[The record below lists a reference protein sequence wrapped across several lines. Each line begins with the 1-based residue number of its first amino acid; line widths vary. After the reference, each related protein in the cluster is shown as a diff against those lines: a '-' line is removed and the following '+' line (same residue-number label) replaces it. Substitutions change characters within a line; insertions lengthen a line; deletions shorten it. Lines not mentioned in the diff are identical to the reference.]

1 MTGQAWRLRRR
12 QLVLGGLA
20 GTLAGVLPV
29 MQQAQAAQAAPA
41 SLAGVTLRVGTY
53 KGLWRALVSAAGVAN
68 TPYKLDWRELN
79 NGVLHVEA
87 LNADA
92 LDLGSGS
99 EIPPLFAARQNAN
112 LRLIAVVREDLNNQV
127 TVARKD
133 APIRS
138 IADLKGR
145 RVGYVRATTAH
156 YFLARQLAEAGLSF
170 SDITAL
176 NLTPSDGLSAFDRG
190 DLDAWAIYGYNGQ
203 LARLKYGA
211 RVLKTGNGYLSGNFP
226 VYANP
231 KALADPA
238 RQAAIADFL
247 LRLRQAY
254 HWANG
259 NYLAYA
265 RAQSAETRVPV
276 GDLIELWNN
285 RSTDYD
291 LRPVDD
297 KVIAGHQEVADTF
310 LRLGVLDGPAQMAPL
325 WDRGFDKVLQGSAPA
340 AVARAG

>member
-1 MTGQAWRLRRR
+1 MRFDGQALRRR

-20 GTLAGVLPV
+20 GTLAGALP
-29 MQQAQAAQAAPA
+29 ARATTPAASSA
-41 SLAGVTLRVGTY
+41 LAGVTLRVGTY
-53 KGLWRALVSAAGVAN
+53 KGLWRALVNAAGVAN
-68 TPYKLDWRELN
+68 TPYRIEWHELN

-99 EIPPLFAARQNAN
+99 EIPPLFAARQKASN

-127 TVARKD
+127 TLARKD
-133 APIRS
+133 APIRA

-226 VYANP
+226 LYANP
-231 KALADPA
+231 KAIADPA
-238 RQAAIADFL
+238 RQAAIADYL

-254 HWANG
+254 HWANA
-259 NYLAYA
+259 NFLAYA

-276 GDLIELWNN
+276 GDLVELWNN

-291 LRPVDD
+291 LRPVDA
-297 KVIAGHQEVADTF
+297 KVIAGHQQVADTF
-310 LRLGVLDGPAQMAPL
+310 QQLGVLDGPAPMATL
-325 WDRGFDKVLQGSAPA
+325 WDRTFDKVLAGGTA
-340 AVARAG
+340 AAAARAG